1 MMRSATASYNFN
13 VPPPPKEKRRSELRN
28 PASTN
33 LDRMSALQIVRLMN
47 REDRNVATA
56 VGQELRS
63 IACAVDV
70 IVEAMRN
77 GGRLIY
83 VGAGSSGRIAV
94 LDAAEIPPTFGT
106 SPALVQALL
115 AGGRRAMTEAVEGA
129 EDSLTNA
136 ERDLCAI
143 KLDSRDAVVGIC
155 ASGTTPYVLAALRY
169 ARKLGAATVALT
181 VNRNTPVAQ
190 LVDVP
195 IATEVGPEVLTGS
208 TRLKAGTSQKMVL
221 NMLTTAAMAR
231 LGHIYENLMIDVRAS
246 NRKVSQR
253 MVRILADASG
263 KSLLQS
269 ERALRQAGRNLQVAL
284 VMLKLHVSAVE
295 AEKKLRS
302 TKGNLRAALG
312 E

>member
-1 MMRSATASYNFN
+1 
-13 VPPPPKEKRRSELRN
+13 
-28 PASTN
+28 
-33 LDRMSALQIVRLMN
+33 
-47 REDRNVATA
+47 
-56 VGQELRS
+56 
-63 IACAVDV
+63 
-70 IVEAMRN
+70 
-77 GGRLIY
+77 
-83 VGAGSSGRIAV
+83 
-94 LDAAEIPPTFGT
+94 
-106 SPALVQALL
+106 LVQALL

-190 LVDVP
+190 LADVP